1 MAPFTVGV
9 RWVRRST
16 TERWYYESPEQALLH
31 ICESSDKATGSIHM
45 DVFNKTDPFLKIEK
59 VHAVLCNGIVARST
73 RKKETAQKLADQFN
87 AVAHELSEQQAG
99 DQLSVNS
106 LFSKGSAGPYSL

>member
-1 MAPFTVGV
+1 M
-9 RWVRRST
+9 
-16 TERWYYESPEQALLH
+16 
-31 ICESSDKATGSIHM
+31 
-45 DVFNKTDPFLKIEK
+45 
-59 VHAVLCNGIVARST
+59 LCNGIVARST

-106 LFSKGSAGPYSL
+106 LFSKGSAGPYSI